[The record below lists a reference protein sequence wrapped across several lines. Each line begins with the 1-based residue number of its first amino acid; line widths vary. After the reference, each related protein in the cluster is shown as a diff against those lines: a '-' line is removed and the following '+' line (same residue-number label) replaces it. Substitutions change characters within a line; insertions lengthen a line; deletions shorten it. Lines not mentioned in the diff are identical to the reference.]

1 MSYGRKGFTMV
12 ELLVVVI
19 IVGILAAVAI
29 PKYTRSVENGKA
41 DSAVAMM
48 KMVGTANRMY
58 SIDHSGNYVTGAQ
71 IVSGSPAC
79 SATTPYPAT
88 DLVGCKYL
96 PISDY
101 SNLPFQIAACGN
113 GTPNAPNGGG
123 TCPLGLAG
131 ANLVACAKRTGGS
144 GIYANWGYT
153 MDVAGVVTCYPSGTT
168 ACSGADDPPKP
179 AQ

>member
-12 ELLVVVI
+12 ELLVVVV

-41 DSAVAMM
+41 DAAVSQL
-48 KMVGTANRMY
+48 KMIGTANRMY
-58 SIDHSGNYVTGAQ
+58 SIDHSGYYVTGGAL
-71 IVSGSPAC
+71 VSGSAAC
-79 SATTPYPAT
+79 SATCPPTCPVT

-96 PISDY
+96 PINDY
-101 SNLPFQIAACGN
+101 GTMAYQIAACGS
-113 GTPNAPNGGG
+113 GINAG

-131 ANLVACAKRTGGS
+131 GNLIACAKRRAP
-144 GIYANWGYT
+144 ANAPYNGWGYT
-153 MDVAGVVTCYPSGTT
+153 MDVNGVVLCHNSSGTG
-168 ACSGADDPPKP
+168 CGGADQPPAP